1 MAEVDVSSVAS
12 LEDSLVTVN
21 DSEQLPNREGGNTNK
36 ISDKAVIA
44 AIARAGKMK
53 HSRYHKSS

>member
-12 LEDSLVTVN
+12 LEDSLVSVN

-36 ISDKAVIA
+36 ISDKDVKA